1 MKIKFSTISIYG
13 RNEIKQIIQ
22 MALNSEQPVH
32 VLLTGEPGCGKTQFL
47 ENIKEYYKHRAY
59 FTIGA
64 HSTKTGMK
72 KPAAIDLFYKRLLGL
87 S

>member
-1 MKIKFSTISIYG
+1 MEITSSTISIYG
-13 RNEIKQIIQ
+13 RDEIKQIIQ

-64 HSTKTGMK
+64 PLHKDRHEKTCS
-72 KPAAIDLFYKRLLGL
+72 DRSVL
-87 S
+87 